1 MEVNQVLL
9 LLMVGL
15 ISGILS
21 GLLGIGGAVFIIPA
35 LAMVMG
41 YSQSTAQGTTLM
53 MMTLPVGLLAAIQY
67 YKAGHG
73 DIKTAGILA
82 IAFFIGGYFG
92 GKFANHIPQDI
103 LKKTFAVLLILI
115 AIKMLFFDK
124 ALKI

>member
-1 MEVNQVLL
+1 MDLNQILILL
-9 LLMVGL
+9 ILGL

-35 LAMVMG
+35 LAIFMG
-41 YSQSTAQGTTLM
+41 FSQQTAQGTTLM
-53 MMTLPVGLLAAIQY
+53 MMVLPVGFMAALQY

-82 IAFFIGGYFG
+82 LAFFIGGYFG
-92 GKFANHIPQDI
+92 GKWANQIPQDI
-103 LKKTFAVLLILI
+103 LKKIFAVLLIVI

-124 ALKI
+124 AIKM

>member
-1 MEVNQVLL
+1 MEINQILMLL
-9 LLMVGL
+9 IVGL

-21 GLLGIGGAVFIIPA
+21 GLLGIGGAIFIIPA

-41 YSQSTAQGTTLM
+41 FSQQTAQGTTLM
-53 MMTLPVGLLAAIQY
+53 MMTLPVGLLAALQY

-73 DIKTAGILA
+73 DIKTAAILA

-92 GKFANHIPQDI
+92 GKVANQIPQEI
-103 LKKTFAVLLILI
+103 LKKIFAVLLMAI

>member
-1 MEVNQVLL
+1 MDLNQILILL
-9 LLMVGL
+9 ILGL

-35 LAMVMG
+35 LAMFMG
-41 YSQSTAQGTTLM
+41 FSQQTAQGTTLM
-53 MMTLPVGLLAAIQY
+53 MMVLPVGFMAALQY

-82 IAFFIGGYFG
+82 LAFFIGGYFG
-92 GKFANHIPQDI
+92 GKWANQIPQDI
-103 LKKTFAVLLILI
+103 LKKIFAVLLIVI

-124 ALKI
+124 AIKM